1 MGDKIYESVRLY
13 VPEFTGALFS
23 SEGAERDTVFK
34 LMNDGMS
41 AVDAVRLVIANQKDD
56 RNRWLDAIVYKLSQ
70 DARISELQFIE
81 ELKAAFVRSKNH
93 AEKIPG

>member
-1 MGDKIYESVRLY
+1 
-13 VPEFTGALFS
+13 
-23 SEGAERDTVFK
+23 
-34 LMNDGMS
+34 MNDGMS